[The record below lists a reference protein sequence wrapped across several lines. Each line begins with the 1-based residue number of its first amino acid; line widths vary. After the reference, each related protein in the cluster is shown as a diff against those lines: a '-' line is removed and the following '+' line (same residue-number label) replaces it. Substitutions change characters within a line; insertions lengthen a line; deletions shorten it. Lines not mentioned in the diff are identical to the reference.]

1 MTILLGILLAIT
13 LAILVFRYHLP
24 LRRLRKRL
32 RDIASGSIPRTHFAG
47 GAEIVRDLSLD
58 LDHLV
63 EMQSD
68 TVRRAEDEGFNL
80 RAVLSSMKE
89 GVLIVDSWHRIRLA
103 NEGIHSL
110 LPHGVSPINRTPL
123 ELFRNHLLHR
133 AIEASLTFPEP
144 HTSEMTLD
152 VFDHGQL
159 VPRHFEVTVVG
170 MRPGGRKE
178 SLGALIVFH
187 DITRVKALEGMRK
200 EFVANVSHELRTPL
214 SIISGYLETILDDD
228 LNDLTAARKFLTI
241 MRKHT
246 QRLHLLVEDLLIIS
260 QLESQ
265 KTTLEMAPM
274 NLAACLEKVVERLE
288 PSLEQRDVR
297 IQLNFPPDFPQVEAD
312 EHRMDQAFFNLL
324 DNAVKHGCRD
334 HGVVEVHGSVAE
346 GDVIVSVRDYGP
358 GIPTEDQPHIF
369 ERFYRVD
376 RGRSRQ
382 RGGTGLG
389 LSIVKHIVQAHG
401 GTVEVE
407 SRIGKGS
414 TFHVKIPI

>member
-1 MTILLGILLAIT
+1 MTILLTLLLLAAVAVLI
-13 LAILVFRYHLP
+13 FRYHLP
-24 LRRLRKRL
+24 LRQLRKRL
-32 RDIASGSIPRTHFAG
+32 RHIADGSLPSARLSSGAG
-47 GAEIVRDLSLD
+47 VVKNISRDLD
-58 LDHLV
+58 RLV
-63 EMQSD
+63 EMQSV
-68 TVRRAEDEGFNL
+68 TVQRAEDEGFNL

-89 GVLIVDSWHRIRLA
+89 GVLIVDGWQRIRLA
-103 NEGIHSL
+103 NEGIQSL
-110 LPHGVSPINRTPL
+110 LPHGMSPINRTPL

-133 AIEASLTFPEP
+133 AIEASLTFSEP
-144 HTSEMTLD
+144 HTSELTLD
-152 VFDHGQL
+152 VFDNGQM

-170 MRPGGRKE
+170 MRPDNRAE

-187 DITRVKALEGMRK
+187 DITRIKALEGMRK

-228 LNDLTAARKFLTI
+228 LHDLTAARKFLNI

-265 KTTLEMAPM
+265 KTTLEFVPM
-274 NLAACLEKVVERLE
+274 NLSACLAKVVERLE
-288 PSLEQRDVR
+288 PSLDQRNVQIR
-297 IQLNFPPDFPQVEAD
+297 LHFPPDFPKVEAD

-334 HGVVEVHGSVAE
+334 SSVVDVQGSVAN
-346 GDVIVSVRDYGP
+346 GNAIVSVRDYGP
-358 GIPTEDQPHIF
+358 GIPAEDQPHIF

-382 RGGTGLG
+382 LGGTGLG

-401 GTVEVE
+401 GSVEVE
-407 SRIGKGS
+407 SRVGKGA
-414 TFHVKIPI
+414 TFHVKLPF